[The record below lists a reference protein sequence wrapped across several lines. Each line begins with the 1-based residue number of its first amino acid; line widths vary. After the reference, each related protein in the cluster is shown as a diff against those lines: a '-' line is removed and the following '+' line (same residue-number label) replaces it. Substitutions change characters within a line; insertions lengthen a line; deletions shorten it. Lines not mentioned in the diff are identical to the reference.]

1 MFINE
6 QVFFLKNKFLFV
18 FNILRNG
25 HNKAISC
32 SIYKL
37 CFAIFLLCAIQIWCV
52 FKLSEKTGLF
62 ISR

>member
-18 FNILRNG
+18 FNILRKG

-32 SIYKL
+32 SICKL
-37 CFAIFLLCAIQIWCV
+37 CFAIFFTLCNTNMV
-52 FKLSEKTGLF
+52 
-62 ISR
+62 RV